1 MTGKLYKTTKGWFV
15 ETKNNEIIPVHPKS
29 ELDEMNSGNKVDFD
43 IVEEDNNG
51 MGYTETYEIIKI
63 TSFSAIKPRGSRKG
77 QKYLNA
83 V

>member
-51 MGYTETYEIIKI
+51 MGYTETYEIIKYAKI
-63 TSFSAIKPRGSRKG
+63 
-77 QKYLNA
+77 L
-83 V
+83 